1 MPAYPP
7 YANSAQA
14 NVLQQPSRG
23 NKSLDGVEVPWPLL
37 QTFGSA
43 AVNLQADTP
52 SILGTVAQTDLTRV
66 GWVDAAA
73 YTDETTDAASAGAA
87 DVTLLPATEEDE
99 VDYLLT
105 GHVNPFFGLEVI
117 TSTAGVG
124 GTVAWEYYASN
135 GTWKTLP
142 NIRDLSSGFTATA
155 GTYVVHWHMPEDW
168 AGATSAELSL
178 TGITELRRLYW
189 VRARVTQVY
198 STNPVGS
205 RVRCYPMDASAVTL
219 SPIAPCKGVVEKLYW
234 WATTA
239 SATNADTILE
249 FVNHTRKTRGLVTM
263 TKNLVSGVATFSKP
277 FRIEPGDEVT
287 VHGVQEDG
295 TTEYQTV
302 RLMLGVSI

>member
-1 MPAYPP
+1 MTGYPP

-23 NKSLDGVEVPWPLL
+23 NKSLQGVHQMWPLL

-66 GWVDAAA
+66 GWVDTLA
-73 YTDETTDAASAGAA
+73 YTDETTDAASAGAG
-87 DVTLLPATEEDE
+87 DVVMLPASEEDE
-99 VDYLLT
+99 VDFLLT

-117 TSTAGVG
+117 TSTAGAG

-142 NIRDLSSGFTATA
+142 NIRDLSSSFTAVA
-155 GTYVVHWHMPEDW
+155 GTYVVHWHLPEDW
-168 AGATSAELSL
+168 VGATSAELGL

-189 VRARVTQVY
+189 VRARVTAVY

-205 RVRCYPMDASAVTL
+205 RIRCYPMDASAVTL
-219 SPIAPCKGVVEKLYW
+219 SPIAPTKGVVTHLYW

-239 SATNADTILE
+239 SGSTADTILE

-263 TKNLVSGVATFSKP
+263 TKALASGVATFSKP
-277 FRIEPGDEVT
+277 FRIEQGDEIT

-302 RLMLGVSI
+302 RLMLGVAA